1 MLYSPIN
8 YQGNKSRIVDK
19 LLPYIPKG
27 TTAIHEIFCGS
38 AILSFASSVDNI
50 HLNDTNH
57 YILDLIE
64 YFRTNTAE
72 EIIKKTDSLISQ
84 YGLTNTYYE
93 GRNNYIEEKHEGLSR
108 YNKDAYNKLKDDYN
122 KDKEVAKL
130 FVLVIYGFNHFL
142 RFNGKDE
149 FNVPVGKVD
158 FVESL
163 RTRTIDYCKAVQN
176 KKLKIT
182 NFDFRTPSLYETNN
196 NNDLFY
202 FDPPYLITQAPYN
215 SFWNEKD
222 EQELL
227 DLLDILNAKGYKFLL
242 SNVIESN
249 GKENTLLKEWMK
261 KYNVKH
267 IKRQYL
273 NSSYQKKNLSDADE
287 VIIYN
292 YSEEDMANNDSGR
305 SGNRK
310 GYKVFSINTTVRNPK
325 RNMEFLHHFIP
336 YADKEFDEGLSYQYF
351 FDLVVDG
358 VYRLSDIPEYVK
370 KKIADGEKLTISEAK
385 EAIKN
390 NPQATGLHGRVMTQ
404 LRSMKDQGFLRFE
417 TVKRGVYKIHITT
430 LGQELLDEKTD
441 ATLIYTKAMIG
452 MHAHSPIRV
461 QLLNEARPFLNMIF
475 VINEVKKQWEALGN
489 EAKGILRHEFAAFV
503 LSMKDC
509 DYQKAAN
516 DIINYRK
523 KFKYELN
530 MPYIRQYLIDNDILP
545 LAEESIK
552 SDYPDD
558 VFRKFEMT
566 GLIIKRG
573 AFGYTY
579 YDFSAYNIEKI
590 ESILSVYKGYKS
602 ETFATEVD
610 YYDYLSKIEIPWQK
624 DDIVRKKIVESKEK
638 LLAQNGFT
646 MNQELSLDEKEKS
659 LDRFFYNMNLQ
670 KAADKYD
677 IKLLNK
683 ELLIL
688 AGVVRDKSKFE
699 EISEPLRLEYLLAL
713 LIGKKYGTAGL
724 VSNIIYNEEGE
735 PLHFAPSG
743 KCDIVYHHTDGSFI
757 FEPTMQRGKNQ
768 ILNNET
774 ANIARHVKEQTQET
788 GIKYRAMMIAPYVH
802 PDVAD
807 FFRYKINQLKVN
819 IAPININ
826 RMVGL
831 VDDSDKVKELGEN
844 FDTIVADLL
853 NLDEQAYSDK
863 INGYIPSK
871 TSYTLI

>member
-19 LLPYIPKG
+19 LLAYIPKG

-108 YNKDAYNKLKDDYN
+108 YNKAAYNQLKSDYN
-122 KDKEVAKL
+122 NDKDVAKL

-163 RTRTIDYCKAVQN
+163 RTRTIDYCKAVQS
-176 KKLKIT
+176 KKVTIT
-182 NFDFRTPSLYETNN
+182 NYDFRTASLYEAKNK
-196 NNDLFY
+196 NDLFY

-215 SFWNEKD
+215 SFWNEND
-222 EQELL
+222 EKELL
-227 DLLDILNAKGYKFLL
+227 DLLDNLSAKGYKFLL

-261 KYNVKH
+261 KYKVKH

-292 YSEEDMANNDSGR
+292 YSEDEMATNDTGR

-325 RNMEFLHHFIP
+325 RNMEFLRHFIP
-336 YADKEFDEGLSYQYF
+336 YAGKDFDEGLSYQYF

-417 TVKRGVYKIHITT
+417 TVKRGVYKIFITN

-452 MHAHSPIRV
+452 MHAYSPIRV

-475 VINEVKKQWEALGN
+475 VTNEVKKQWEALGN

-509 DYQKAAN
+509 NYQKAAN
-516 DIINYRK
+516 EIINYRK

-579 YDFSAYNIEKI
+579 YDFSTYNIEKI

-602 ETFATEVD
+602 EHFASEVD

-624 DDIVRKKIVESKEK
+624 NDIVRKKIVESKEK
-638 LLAQNGFT
+638 LLAQNGFI
-646 MNQELSLDEKEKS
+646 MNQQLSLDEKEKN

-683 ELLIL
+683 ELMIL
-688 AGVVRDKSKFE
+688 AGLVRDKSKFE

-713 LIGKKYGTAGL
+713 LIGKKYGTTGL
-724 VSNIIYNEEGE
+724 VSNIIYNEDGE

-743 KCDIVYHHTDGSFI
+743 KCDIVYIHEDGSFI
-757 FEPTMQRGKNQ
+757 FEPTMQRGRNQ
-768 ILNNET
+768 VLNNET
-774 ANIARHVKEQTQET
+774 TNVARHVEEQTKET
-788 GIKYRAMMIAPYVH
+788 GIEYRAMMIAPYVH
-802 PDVAD
+802 PDVAR
-807 FFRYKINQLKVN
+807 FFKFECVDSKIK
-819 IAPININ
+819 IAPINIA

-831 VDDSDKVKELGEN
+831 VDDSEKVKNLGEN
-844 FDTIVADLL
+844 FDKIVDDLL
-853 NLDEQAYSDK
+853 NFDKNEYSDR
-863 INGYIPSK
+863 INSYRPSK
-871 TSYTLI
+871 ENYAIN